1 MPELPEV
8 ETVRRG
14 VHQVA
19 VGRTIGSVSATGAR
33 TVRRTS
39 AASVEAGLAGR
50 TVVGTG
56 RHGKWFWLDLDD
68 EARALIHLRMSGQ
81 LLWQPTA
88 GVRPKHTHIA
98 LAFSD
103 GGELL
108 FVDPRTFGEVMVVPP
123 FVDHMAVI
131 KQGPDA
137 LSASPEALIGML
149 TGRHRQLKA
158 MLLDQKV
165 IAGIGNIYADEIC
178 HRAGI
183 RPLKRA
189 DTLTKPAV
197 ARLHDAMQ
205 SVLGSAIVARGSSLA
220 DEQYVDLFGEAG
232 SYQHNHQVYARGG
245 KPCLTCGVPILRV
258 AWSGR
263 STYYCK
269 TCQR

>member
-19 VGRTIGSVSATGAR
+19 VGRTIGTVNATGAR
-33 TVRRTS
+33 TVRRSTAS
-39 AASVEAGLAGR
+39 AVEQGLSGR

-68 EARALIHLRMSGQ
+68 EARVLIHLRMSGQ
-81 LLWQPTA
+81 LLWVPTPA
-88 GVRPKHTHIA
+88 DRPKHTHVA
-98 LAFSD
+98 MPFVD

-108 FVDPRTFGEVMVVPP
+108 FVDPRTFGEVVVIPP
-123 FVDHMAVI
+123 FIDHMAI
-131 KQGPDA
+131 INQGPDA
-137 LSASPEALIGML
+137 LSVNAATVLGL
-149 TGRHRQLKA
+149 LKGRHRQLKA

-178 HRAGI
+178 HRSGI
-183 RPLKRA
+183 RPLRRA

-197 ARLHDAMQ
+197 GRLHEAIQ
-205 SVLGSAIVARGSSLA
+205 SVLGSAIEARGSSLA
-220 DEQYVDLFGEAG
+220 DEQYVDLFGAAG
-232 SYQHNHQVYARGG
+232 SYQHNHQVHARGG
-245 KPCLTCGVPILRV
+245 KPCLTCGNPIVRV

-263 STYYCK
+263 STYFCK

>member
-14 VHQVA
+14 VHEVA
-19 VGRTIGSVSATGAR
+19 VGRTIGEVNATGAR

-39 AASVEAGLAGR
+39 AALVEAGLTGR

-81 LLWQPTA
+81 LLWLPTA
-88 GVRPKHTHIA
+88 SERPKHTHVA
-98 LAFSD
+98 LPFVD

-123 FVDHMAVI
+123 FVDHMAI
-131 KQGPDA
+131 INQGPDA
-137 LSASPEALIGML
+137 LSVTPETLVGL
-149 TGRHRQLKA
+149 LKGHHRQLKA

-220 DEQYVDLFGEAG
+220 DEQYVDLFGAAG
-232 SYQHNHQVYARGG
+232 SYQHNHQVHARGG
-245 KPCLTCGVPILRV
+245 KPCLTCGTPILRV

-263 STYYCK
+263 STYFCK

>member
-19 VGRTIGSVSATGAR
+19 VGRTIGTAQATGQR

-39 AASVEAGLAGR
+39 AALVEQGLTGR
-50 TVVGTG
+50 TIVGTG

-68 EARALIHLRMSGQ
+68 DARVLIHLRMSGQ
-81 LLWQPTA
+81 LLWLPAA
-88 GVRPKHTHIA
+88 GDRPKHTHVA
-98 LAFSD
+98 LPFSD

-108 FVDPRTFGEVMVVPP
+108 FVDPRTFGEVVVVPP
-123 FVDHMAVI
+123 YQDHMALI
-131 KQGPDA
+131 NQGPDA
-137 LSASPEALIGML
+137 MVVTAAEMVGLLK
-149 TGRHRQLKA
+149 GRHRQLKA

-197 ARLHDAMQ
+197 TRLHDAMQ
-205 SVLGSAIVARGSSLA
+205 SVLGAAIEARGSSLA
-220 DEQYVDLFGEAG
+220 DEQYVDLFGAAG
-232 SYQHNHQVYARGG
+232 SYQHNHRVHARGG
-245 KPCLTCGVPILRV
+245 KPCLTCGTQILRV

-263 STYYCK
+263 STYLCK

>member
-19 VGRTIGSVSATGAR
+19 VGQTIGAASATGAR
-33 TVRRTS
+33 TVRRSS
-39 AASVEAGLAGR
+39 AVLVEAGLTGR
-50 TVVGTG
+50 RVVGTG

-68 EARALIHLRMSGQ
+68 DARALIHLRMSGQ
-81 LLWQPTA
+81 LLWRPTA
-88 GVRPKHTHIA
+88 GDRPKHTHVA
-98 LAFSD
+98 LPFVD

-108 FVDPRTFGEVMVVPP
+108 FVDPRTFGEVVVLPP
-123 FVDHMAVI
+123 FVDHMDI
-131 KQGPDA
+131 INQGPDA
-137 LSASPEALIGML
+137 LSVAPEML
-149 TGRHRQLKA
+149 VGLLKGRRRQLKA

-183 RPLKRA
+183 RPLKQA
-189 DTLTKPAV
+189 DALTKPAV
-197 ARLHDAMQ
+197 VRLHDAMQ
-205 SVLGSAIVARGSSLA
+205 RVLGVAIEARGSSLA
-220 DEQYVDLFGEAG
+220 DEQYVDLFGAAG
-232 SYQHNHQVYARGG
+232 SYQHNHQVHARGG
-245 KPCLTCGVPILRV
+245 KPCLTCGNPILRV

-263 STYYCK
+263 STYFCK